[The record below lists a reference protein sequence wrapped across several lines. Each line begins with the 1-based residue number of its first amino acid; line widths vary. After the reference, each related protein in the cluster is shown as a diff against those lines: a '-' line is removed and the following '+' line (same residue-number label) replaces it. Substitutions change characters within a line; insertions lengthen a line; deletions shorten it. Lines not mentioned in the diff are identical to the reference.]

1 MDEKNCIAMWTKRCF
16 SPIQSSRI
24 QNLFQLS
31 KYAWVRT
38 WSCIWYNPTQSHN
51 EFKSLTFWIIY
62 KRSDL
67 NLACVKEKCVIYDG
81 HSAICFLH
89 VWISISMSPQILF
102 VVRMMRMISIHY
114 KHLVYD
120 FCYTFFVSL
129 AIGNK

>member
-1 MDEKNCIAMWTKRCF
+1 MAEKNCIAMWTKICF
-16 SPIQSSRI
+16 SPIQSFQI
-24 QNLFQLS
+24 PNLFQLN
-31 KYAWVRT
+31 KYACSRT

-102 VVRMMRMISIHY
+102 VVRMMGMILIHY
-114 KHLVYD
+114 KHLKYN
-120 FCYTFFVSL
+120 FFNLTFSFW
-129 AIGNK
+129 IGDRK